1 MASSTLSLPADNYI
15 YSIVPSAPGTFAAIS
30 SDDSLRVFNAAD
42 LDRASVISDATHN
55 GGVTAL
61 RSFAMGESHLLA
73 TGGRDG
79 KVKVWDVRAG
89 NGSPVVEMET
99 GEFVLVK
106 LFFII
111 IFFLRGRVLC
121 IYCLLGLSSGTCLDK
136 CSFVFCCC
144 ISGRLLL
151 VFGEFI
157 DAWIQGWSWLGC
169 GFRCGLSKCIFA
181 NSLSYVSSEKIT
193 CSVCGL

>member
-1 MASSTLSLPADNYI
+1 MHTLKAVASSTLSLPADNYI

-30 SDDSLRVFNAAD
+30 SDDSLRVFDAAD
-42 LDRASVISDATHN
+42 LDRGSVISNATHN

-61 RSFAMGESHLLA
+61 RSFTMGESHLLA

-99 GEFVLVK
+99 GEFVMVK
-106 LFFII
+106 LFFWIS
-111 IFFLRGRVLC
+111 FWGVLC
-121 IYCLLGLSSGTCLDK
+121 IYCLFGLSSGTCLDN
-136 CSFVFCCC
+136 CIFVFCCC

-151 VFGEFI
+151 VFGEFS
-157 DAWIQGWSWLGC
+157 DAWIQGLSWLGC
-169 GFRCGLSKCIFA
+169 GVLLLCYRKHIC
-181 NSLSYVSSEKIT
+181 
-193 CSVCGL
+193 